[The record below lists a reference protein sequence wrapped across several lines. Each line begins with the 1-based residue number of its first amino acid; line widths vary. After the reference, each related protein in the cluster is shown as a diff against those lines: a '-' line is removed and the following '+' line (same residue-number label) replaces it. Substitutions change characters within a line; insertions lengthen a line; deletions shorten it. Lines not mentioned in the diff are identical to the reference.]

1 MNEAERLHL
10 LDVRALERALAKTA
24 ERHGSGHRATRETL
38 SELAATGVTFTRSEL
53 ERRFL
58 SLVVKPYGFTTAG
71 EDRGPAGSGPP
82 IPSAAV
88 TPLDHLRT
96 AVVDASTALRP
107 ADRPAGSAPTVE
119 RPKREG
125 FGDYSTNAAMLL
137 APTVG
142 APPRE
147 IAERLGNELTQ
158 RLGDGLER
166 FEVAGPGFLNLFLA
180 DSWHAEALAHI
191 VALGDAFGAGQA
203 SARERIVVEFVSAN
217 PTGPLVAASGRHAAY
232 GDALARILQLHGHEV
247 HREYYVNDAGA
258 QVRLLGESVQAR
270 ARGEAVPE
278 GGYEGDY
285 VKELADEIPD
295 AANADPDRLAEEA
308 VTLMFGRI
316 KATLERFGIAFDRFF
331 SERTLYD
338 GDPTP
343 VQQAWDELEA
353 RGHLYRSEGALWL
366 RTTTFGDDKDRVLQR
381 STGEP
386 TYFASDVAYLR
397 DKRARGFVRQIDV
410 FGADHHGYVGR
421 LRAAM
426 EALGGDPGTLEVLIM
441 QFVHLI
447 ELGERSAMS
456 KRRGVFNT
464 LDELIDDIGVD
475 AARFFMLQRSHDT
488 TVDLD
493 LDLAREQSNEN
504 PVYYVQ
510 YAHAR
515 IASMLAKAGKERVAA
530 ALGEVGGRREPL
542 DPAERALI
550 KKLLAFPEEVA
561 EAADRRAPHRIAVYA
576 LELAQDFTAFYRDC
590 RVVGAEPVAVESFRL
605 ALSVAA
611 QRTIA
616 RALGLLGVRAPD
628 AM

>member
-1 MNEAERLHL
+1 
-10 LDVRALERALAKTA
+10 
-24 ERHGSGHRATRETL
+24 
-38 SELAATGVTFTRSEL
+38 
-53 ERRFL
+53 
-58 SLVVKPYGFTTAG
+58 
-71 EDRGPAGSGPP
+71 
-82 IPSAAV
+82 V
-88 TPLDHLRT
+88 TPLEQLRA
-96 AVVDASTALRP
+96 AVVDASAALRP
-107 ADRPAGSAPTVE
+107 ADKPAGTAPTVE

-137 APTVG
+137 APSVG

-147 IAERLGNELTQ
+147 LAERLGEALAG
-158 RLGDGLER
+158 RLGAGLDR
-166 FEVAGPGFLNLFLA
+166 YEVAGPGFLNLFLA
-180 DSWHAEALAHI
+180 DSWHAKALAH
-191 VALGDAFGAGQA
+191 VLELGDGFGAGQA
-203 SARERIVVEFVSAN
+203 ASPERILVEFVSAN

-232 GDALARILQLHGHEV
+232 GDALARILRFHGHHVE
-247 HREYYVNDAGA
+247 REYYFNDAGA
-258 QVRLLGESVQAR
+258 QVRLLGESVRAR
-270 ARGEAVPE
+270 AQGEPVPE

-285 VKELADEIPD
+285 VLELANEIPD
-295 AANADPDRLAEEA
+295 AANTDPEQLAHEA
-308 VTLMFGRI
+308 VTLMFGHI
-316 KATLERFGIAFDRFF
+316 KATLERYGVQFDRFF
-331 SERTLYD
+331 SERTLYQ

-343 VQQAWDELEA
+343 VQRAWAELEA

-366 RTTTFGDDKDRVLQR
+366 RTTTFGDDKDRVLER

-386 TYFASDVAYLR
+386 TYFASDVAYLL
-397 DKRARGFVRQIDV
+397 DKRARGFHRQLDV

-421 LRAAM
+421 LRAALA
-426 EALGGDPGTLEVLIM
+426 ALGEDPRTLEVLIM

-447 ELGERSAMS
+447 ERGERAAMS
-456 KRRGVFNT
+456 KRRGVFST

-475 AARFFMLQRSHDT
+475 AARFFMLQRSHET

-515 IASMLAKAGKERVAA
+515 IASMRGKAGEERVAA
-530 ALGEVGGRREPL
+530 ALSGIGERTGGEPL

-590 RVVGAEPVAVESFRL
+590 RVVGAQPVAVESFRL
-605 ALSVAA
+605 ALSVAT

-616 RALGLLGVRAPD
+616 RALELLGVSAPD
-628 AM
+628 TM